1 MKTTYLCNLAA
12 EDVAESGEGVV
23 HGFVVDGFV
32 QVLDEDVADS
42 GSAKAWIALA
52 PHDADGPSLQ
62 HVEVHRV
69 QGSLG

>member
-1 MKTTYLCNLAA
+1 MNQTYLSNLAA

-23 HGFVVDGFV
+23 HCFVIDGLV

-42 GSAKAWIALA
+42 GSSKAGIALA